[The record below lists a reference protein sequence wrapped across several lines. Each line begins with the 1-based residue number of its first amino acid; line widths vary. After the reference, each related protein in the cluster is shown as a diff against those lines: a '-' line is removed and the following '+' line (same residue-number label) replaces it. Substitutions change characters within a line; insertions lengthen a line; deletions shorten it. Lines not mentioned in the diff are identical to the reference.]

1 MLEQKGN
8 IRSEHSR
15 VTCQSDLALVKRY
28 IGIIGGGAR
37 QVFLIVSSKLYRLI
51 WTLSMSHL
59 TQQAYVH
66 ISTVPALSK
75 KAGDDQAIGRSRG
88 GLTAKIHAVV
98 DALGNPIAISLTPWQ
113 TADIT
118 EAQPLIEESGIYPDK
133 FLADGAYDGDGLI
146 AWLES
151 RKTQPVIPPKANR
164 IWQNRPR
171 KSEICSSID
180 STSFL
185 L

>member
-1 MLEQKGN
+1 
-8 IRSEHSR
+8 
-15 VTCQSDLALVKRY
+15 
-28 IGIIGGGAR
+28 
-37 QVFLIVSSKLYRLI
+37 
-51 WTLSMSHL
+51 MSHL

-118 EAQPLIEESGIYPDK
+118 EAQPLIEESGIYPDN
-133 FLADGAYDGDGLI
+133 FLADKAYDGDGLI

-164 IWQNRPR
+164 KMPR
-171 KSEICSSID
+171 ETDFALYRERNLVEKFFNKIKQYRAIATRFDKCASTFLAGVLLVSII
-180 STSFL
+180 L
-185 L
+185 WLN